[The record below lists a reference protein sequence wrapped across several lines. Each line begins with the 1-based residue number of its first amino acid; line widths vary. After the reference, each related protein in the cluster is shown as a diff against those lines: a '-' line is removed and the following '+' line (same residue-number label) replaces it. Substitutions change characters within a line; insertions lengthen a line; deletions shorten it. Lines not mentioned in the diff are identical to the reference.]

1 MEKLTQRLQALL
13 DRAVAEQ
20 EFAGMNLLVRRGG
33 EELAYVQAGYAD
45 AERGVP
51 FSRNTIAR
59 MYSMTKPVTAAAAML
74 LVERGQLD
82 LGQSVSEFLPGFRD
96 QTVWQQGERVP
107 VRRDV
112 QVKDLLNMTSGLSYP
127 GDDEAG
133 REAGAVFHQAD
144 QALYGSAPMD
154 TLELANRLGRCSL
167 AFQPGERWMYGTS
180 ADVLGAVIQQVS
192 GLRFGE
198 FLRRELFAPLGMED
212 TGFYVPEKQ
221 RHRLAQVYERAEGKL
236 LPYPTNNLDIRYT
249 QDVSP
254 AFESGGAGLVS
265 TIDDYAKFAQMLL
278 NGGQLGGVRVMQP
291 GTVDFLTHGQLTPW
305 QLDSMW
311 RSWDGLAG
319 YGYGN
324 LMRVMEQPGMALC
337 NPWPGEYGWDGW
349 LGTYFCNSPANGV
362 TVLLLC
368 QRRDTGTSS
377 VTRKI
382 RNVLTACL

>member
-1 MEKLTQRLQALL
+1 MKELTQQLQKMLEQ
-13 DRAVAEQ
+13 AVENM
-20 EFAGMNLLVRRGG
+20 EFAGVNLLVRRGG
-33 EELAYVQAGYAD
+33 EELAYAQAGFAD
-45 AERGVP
+45 LEQGRL
-51 FSRNTIAR
+51 FSRDTIAR

-74 LVERGQLD
+74 LVERGLLD
-82 LGQSVSEFLPGFRD
+82 LGQSVSEILPGFRN
-96 QTVWQQGERVP
+96 QTVWQEGERVN

-127 GDDEAG
+127 GEDPSG
-133 REAGAVFHQAD
+133 REVGELFRVAD
-144 QALYGSAPMD
+144 EQLYGSSPLG
-154 TLELANRLGRCSL
+154 TLELANRLGRCGL

-180 ADVLGAVIQQVS
+180 ADVLGAVIEQVS
-192 GLRFGE
+192 GMRFGE
-198 FLRRELFAPLGMED
+198 FLRREFFEPLGMAD
-212 TGFYVPEKQ
+212 TGFYVPEQK
-221 RHRLAQVYERAEGKL
+221 RHRLAQVYEQVEGRL
-236 LPYPTNNLDIRYT
+236 LRYPTNHLDIRYT

-265 TIDDYAKFAQMLL
+265 TIDDYARFAQMLL
-278 NGGQLGGVRVMQP
+278 NGGQLDGVRVMQP
-291 GTVDFLTHGQLTPW
+291 GTVRFLTHGQLTPW
-305 QLDSMW
+305 QLESLW

-337 NPWPGEYGWDGW
+337 NTWPGEYGWDGW

-368 QRRDTGTSS
+368 QRRDTGTSA

-382 RNVLTACL
+382 RNVLAAYL